1 MRAVLAAV
9 LVLLLAPAGAAAAP
23 FDVERV
29 GDPEA
34 PVRVLVVGS
43 IHGNETAGHAVVRR
57 LARVEPPAGVQL
69 WLVESANP
77 AGVARGTR
85 QNARGVD
92 LNRNFPY
99 RWAGG
104 GQPFDTYFPGRAPA
118 SEPETRALMAL
129 VRDVRPDL
137 TLYYHQHMRLVVL
150 PRGADRGP
158 VRDYARRV
166 GLPARYLPR
175 YRGTAVSWQNRRGG
189 TAFVVELPAGPL
201 SGRATRRHAAAVH
214 AIAAAR
220 ATAAAS
226 APKPGSTDHP
236 WMPRRRRPSQRPPAE
251 HPQGGALWSSAGGR
265 WRRHAAVGRRGN
277 RWIQAKPAIDWDP
290 IPFGADRKAQMRRY
304 SKRHYGDAKAKLV
317 DPKVIV
323 EHYTASTTYS
333 AAFNTFAANAPDVEY
348 GERPGVCAHFVID
361 RDGTIHQLVSLRWR
375 CRHTVGLNDTAIGI
389 EHVGVSDGDVMGRP
403 AQLAASL
410 ALTRYLQDRY
420 GIRTRDVIGHAESLS
435 SPYHHERVAAMRN
448 RTHGDFQPATMR
460 RYRGK
465 L

>member
-1 MRAVLAAV
+1 MRALLAAV
-9 LVLLLAPAGAAAAP
+9 LLVLAFAPAAAAEAP
-23 FDVERV
+23 FEVERV
-29 GDPEA
+29 GDPDA
-34 PVRVLVVGS
+34 PVRVLIVGS

-57 LARVEPPAGVQL
+57 LARVAPPAGVQL
-69 WLVESANP
+69 WLVETANP

-118 SEPETRALMAL
+118 SERETRALMAL
-129 VRDVRPDL
+129 VREVRPDL

-150 PRGADRGP
+150 PRGADREP
-158 VRDYARRV
+158 VRAYARRV
-166 GLPARYLPR
+166 GLPARFLPR

-189 TAFVVELPAGPL
+189 TAFVVELPAGALPP
-201 SGRATRRHAAAVH
+201 RAVRRHARAVP

-220 ATAAAS
+220 ASAAAR
-226 APKPGSTDHP
+226 APKP
-236 WMPRRRRPSQRPPAE
+236 
-251 HPQGGALWSSAGGR
+251 
-265 WRRHAAVGRRGN
+265 
-277 RWIQAKPAIDWDP
+277 KIDWDP

-304 SKRHYGDAKAKLV
+304 SRRHYGDAKAKLV

-323 EHYTASTTYS
+323 QHYTASTTYS
-333 AAFNTFAANAPDVEY
+333 SAFNTFAANAPDVEF
-348 GERPGVCAHFVID
+348 GERPGVCAHFVIE

-410 ALTRYLQDRY
+410 ALTRYLQGRY

-448 RTHGDFQPATMR
+448 RTHGDFGRATMR
-460 RYRGK
+460 RYRARLSPPG
-465 L
+465 